1 MSIAHHLFS
10 SRYGGWWMVLL
21 VLLAYWPV
29 STFQHSL
36 SAGDTLDCWLPWR
49 FFLSATMQD
58 GALPAWN
65 PYQQMGYPVHADLQG
80 PAWYPE
86 ALLIGGTIGHSTYT
100 LSLLFLAYV
109 IIGGLGMRHLVM
121 QMGLEALPA
130 FLAGVAYSLSGF
142 FTGHAMHFYAVISA
156 AWLPWLCWSALRLL
170 DDPSARNAL
179 IASVFLF
186 FLLTGGNHTFLI
198 IASYPLLA
206 LGLSALFHTWKRE
219 GRCQATRVLCA
230 TGLMVATAFVLSIG
244 TFHALLE
251 VGPYMDRSQGMTLEA
266 AAVDPFT
273 PRAARSLLLPWLATL
288 DPAELGTDMTMAN
301 GYFGALML
309 PFVVVGMLRHRG
321 VRERIFL
328 VTAVLA
334 ALASF
339 GSALPVHEWLWR
351 YLPGMDLFRFPAYF
365 HFFVMFCVLPIAA
378 RGFSEVMLK
387 GRLKTLYLTVLALSA
402 SIVGAMLFSAEWA
415 GWPAVE
421 LPVMECINGT
431 AVGTRIVV
439 NGCIALVFFGIAFAA
454 VRRRPQPRLMAS
466 SIVLEL
472 LIAVQFT
479 QWGTALATVSPS
491 AIQWRIDAQPVG
503 PTVPELLPMATS
515 RDGSQIMH
523 HLWRNTQVFRGV
535 PTHDGFNSFWLSD
548 HLELESEHPDLFRAM
563 QGMPMVY
570 LARAVL
576 NDPKEVELVE
586 DGAVAL
592 ITDPALLSGVRPAAP
607 GDRVSLMSFD
617 HNSMGLNVAV
627 RNKAFIVFQQ
637 NNYPG
642 WEVLVDGEPVAV
654 HSANIAAFGAV
665 VPAGEHILEVRYHK
679 PVLVWL
685 RWISFVAF
693 MLILF
698 ILAWTAP
705 NGRFAWLV
713 GASFVLLGF
722 LWSYHGHR
730 PKALRIMDEWPG
742 LAKDL
747 SAYPGIPVVLNT
759 DRPWSVGPGP
769 WTTVRVD
776 RPDHTEALDVAFAST
791 DSDSAWCAW
800 AGLPFTPAMRVWAMD
815 RFGPPRSCSGNED
828 AGAWLMVKD
837 ASVVQAAEVLFRD
850 LGGDGMTLVDP
861 ASPYSTAFRV
871 PVKELRSDH
880 GDHLVIDVRFKAGEG
895 ALGRVVLERKCDERN
910 TAYEAVPFGEDDT
923 EGQWRS
929 VYIVRPM
936 GLLGADQEELGIYLW
951 NASSEPLMVSDLR
964 VRTICLGEP
973 SP

>member
-1 MSIAHHLFS
+1 
-10 SRYGGWWMVLL
+10 
-21 VLLAYWPV
+21 
-29 STFQHSL
+29 
-36 SAGDTLDCWLPWR
+36 
-49 FFLSATMQD
+49 MQD

-65 PYQQMGYPVHADLQG
+65 PYQQMGYPAHADLQG

-86 ALLIGGTIGHSTYT
+86 ALLVGGTIGHSTYT

-109 IIGGLGMRHLVM
+109 IIGGLGMRRLVM
-121 QMGLEALPA
+121 QVGLEALPA
-130 FLAGVAYSLSGF
+130 FLAGAAYSLSGF

-156 AWLPWLCWSALRLL
+156 AWLPWLCWSVLRLL

-179 IASVFLF
+179 IASLFLF

-198 IASYPLLA
+198 IACYPLLA
-206 LGLSALFHTWKRE
+206 LGLNALYRTWQRE
-219 GRCQATRVLCA
+219 GHAQAVRILGAAVL
-230 TGLMVATAFVLSIG
+230 TVVAAFVLAIG
-244 TFHALLE
+244 TFHALWE
-251 VGPYMDRSQGMTLEA
+251 VGPYMDRTQGMALHA

-273 PRAARSLLLPWLATL
+273 LRAARSLLLPWLATL

-309 PFVVVGMLRHRG
+309 PFVVVGMRRHRG

-328 VTAVLA
+328 ITAVLA

-365 HFFVMFCVLPIAA
+365 HFFVVLCALPMAA

-387 GRLKTLYLTVLALSA
+387 GGSRTLYLTVLAVSV
-402 SIVGAMLFSAEWA
+402 SIVAAMLFSAEWT
-415 GWPAVE
+415 GWPALE
-421 LPVMECINGT
+421 LPLMERINGT
-431 AVGTRIVV
+431 AVGTRVIV
-439 NGCIALVFFGIAFAA
+439 NGCIVLVFFGIAFAA
-454 VRRRPQPRLMAS
+454 IRWRPKPKPRLMAIM
-466 SIVLEL
+466 IVLEL
-472 LIAVQFT
+472 LLAVQFT
-479 QWGTALATVSPS
+479 QWGTALGPVSPA

-548 HLELESEHPDLFRAM
+548 HLELGSEHPDLFRAM

-570 LARAVL
+570 LAHAVL
-576 NDPKEVELVE
+576 SDAKEVGLAE
-586 DGAVAL
+586 DSAVAL
-592 ITDPALLSGVRPAAP
+592 ITDPALLADVHPSAP
-607 GDRVSLMSFD
+607 GDHVSLTAFD
-617 HNSMGLNVAV
+617 HNSMSLNVAV
-627 RNKAFIVFQQ
+627 RNKAFVVVQQ

-665 VPAGEHILEVRYHK
+665 VPAGEHVLEVRYHK
-679 PVLVWL
+679 PLLVWL

-693 MLILF
+693 ILVLF
-698 ILAWTAP
+698 TLAWTAP
-705 NGRFAWLV
+705 HRRFAWTV

-722 LWSYHGHR
+722 LWSFHGYR
-730 PKALRIMDEWPG
+730 PKALRIKDEWPG
-742 LAKDL
+742 LAKSL

-759 DRPWSVGPGP
+759 DRSWSVGPGP
-769 WTTVRVD
+769 WNTVRVD
-776 RPDHTEALDVAFAST
+776 RPDHTEALDAAFTST
-791 DSDSAWCAW
+791 NSDSAWFAW

-815 RFGPPRSCSGNED
+815 RFGPPRSCSGTVD

-837 ASVVQAAEVLFRD
+837 PAVDQAAEVLYRD
-850 LGGDGMTLVDP
+850 LAGGGMTLVDP

-871 PVKELRSDH
+871 PVKELRSSS
-880 GDHLVIDVRFKAGEG
+880 GDHLVIDVRFKTGPG
-895 ALGRVVLERKCDERN
+895 AQGRVVLERKSDQRT
-910 TAYEAVPFGEDDT
+910 TAYEAVPFGEGDT

-929 VYIVRPM
+929 IYIVRPM
-936 GLLGADQEELGIYLW
+936 ELLGPDADELGIYLW
-951 NASSEPLMVSDLR
+951 NASGEPLMVSDLR
-964 VRTICLGEP
+964 VRSMDLGDP
-973 SP
+973 CP